1 MHAPIRT
8 RGHCSLDSPV
18 PLLVLLLTLLLSSGC
33 AQQQMLPTDNNSSIT
48 PAGWPAHQKKM
59 QSLKHWRAEGKLGYR
74 SETGNGSAWFD
85 WTQYGETFT
94 IYLSGPFGAGTVKI
108 SGTPTAIILS
118 QPGEADIAASSSAL
132 LTQKL
137 FGWHLPVEQLR
148 YWARGIPNPLDLV
161 STQTFDQE
169 GMLTSLIQHDWQI
182 DLNNYQVTP
191 QGQLPGKIKAIQLTR
206 GSDTKDTL
214 SFTLVF
220 KSWDFPQAPQ
230 QSQTAAP

>member
-1 MHAPIRT
+1 MYAPIRI
-8 RGHCSLDSPV
+8 RGHYWLDSPI
-18 PLLVLLLTLLLSSGC
+18 PLLILLLALLLSNGC
-33 AQQQMLPTDNNSSIT
+33 AQQRMLPTANDSNAT
-48 PAGWPAHQKKM
+48 PDGWPAHQKKM

-85 WTQYGETFT
+85 WTQHGETFT

-108 SGTPTAIILS
+108 SGTSSAITLS

-148 YWARGIPNPLDLV
+148 YWARGIPNPLDPA
-161 STQTFDQE
+161 STQTFDQG
-169 GMLTSLIQHDWQI
+169 GMLTSLIQRDWQI

-206 GSDTKDTL
+206 DPSTKDTL

-220 KSWDFPQAPQ
+220 KSWDFPKAPK